1 MLALCRYFVLFHL
14 PQLKFLDSSAV
25 EQAELT
31 EAKRRGQFM
40 HVVRPTEH
48 DAEVS
53 NILMEALVKKNQ
65 KNLKQESTNRGV
77 N

>member
-1 MLALCRYFVLFHL
+1 
-14 PQLKFLDSSAV
+14 LKFLDSSVV

-40 HVVRPTEH
+40 HVVRPTER

-53 NILMEALVKKNQ
+53 NILMEALVKKTKTKSETRIN
-65 KNLKQESTNRGV
+65 KQGS
-77 N
+77 